1 MSFLN
6 GSLIR
11 RMSPRVHRKLFG
23 WTGAR
28 NLNLPLNPV
37 KVRAYS
43 CGALH
48 LGGALLAAP
57 GGVETP
63 LGAASDSAPNQTSDV
78 FSAGS

>member
-1 MSFLN
+1 
-6 GSLIR
+6 
-11 RMSPRVHRKLFG
+11 LFG

-37 KVRAYS
+37 KVRADS
-43 CGALH
+43 CGTSILE
-48 LGGALLAAP
+48 GLLAAP

-63 LGAASDSAPNQTSDV
+63 LGAASDSAPNQTSDG